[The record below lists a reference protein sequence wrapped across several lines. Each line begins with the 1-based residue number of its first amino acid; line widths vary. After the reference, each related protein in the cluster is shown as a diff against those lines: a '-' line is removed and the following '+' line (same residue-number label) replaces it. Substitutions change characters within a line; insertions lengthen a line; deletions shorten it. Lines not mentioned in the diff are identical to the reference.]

1 MTPTSLRIL
10 KALAVGIGACLV
22 LVACQSGGPQPAT
35 LAADQTLKFPLLFDF
50 GSLDPGVS
58 DTETDQEIQQ
68 NMFDGLVRFDDNLNI
83 VADLAISVP
92 QPTDNGL
99 TYTFQL
105 RPDVTFSN
113 GDKFTSKDVL
123 YSWNRAAAMQ
133 GAYAP
138 NLAAI
143 DGYANVS
150 QNTASGAALE
160 ALLEKKDPSV
170 TLTGLTAPDDYTVR
184 VKLSSAAGWFMS
196 AIALSGATGA
206 VVDQNAVKTD
216 FDNWWA
222 KPETAI
228 GTGPFKMSS
237 RVPEQSV
244 DFVAVDNWW
253 GLPKPTVKK
262 VHLDIVSDAST
273 AIAKYEQGTYDI
285 YGYGGFSNAPV
296 AEVLRIQG
304 TATEKAQLLIHPK
317 VSTAWVSFNL
327 VSDSKRQA
335 KGPFSLD
342 QGQSAHDL
350 RLAFALAVDKKK
362 LATVVCYDI
371 ACTAATGGLMADGL
385 TGYMGVGQDPLGKYD
400 PATARQL
407 FQGADPTGAKTTG
420 LTYVYDPSNPLNKP
434 TAEFLQS
441 QWRDNL
447 GVQVELQA
455 VSPTQF
461 IRARLNGQYVLS
473 RDGWTANYNYPQDWF
488 DNLWG
493 HLAGCPDST
502 CTSGYDTKAYDNLL
516 DKADAETA
524 DQALADYK
532 KLNQMLVDDVAYIPL
547 YYSNGSFLF
556 KPYVRGAGT
565 NNFFDYP
572 WNEIQILSH

>member
-1 MTPTSLRIL
+1 VTPSSLRIL
-10 KALAVGIGACLV
+10 KVIALAAAAGLV
-22 LVACQSGGPQPAT
+22 LVACQSGGTQPTT
-35 LAADQTLKFPLLFDF
+35 LAADQTLRFPLFHDF

-58 DTETDQEIQQ
+58 DTETDQQIQQ
-68 NMFDGLVRFDDNLNI
+68 NMFDGLVRFDNNLNI
-83 VADLAISVP
+83 VADLATSVP
-92 QPTDNGL
+92 QPTDSGL

-105 RPDVTFSN
+105 RHDVMFSN
-113 GDKFTSKDVL
+113 SDKFTSKDVL

-133 GAYAP
+133 GAYAR

-150 QNTASGAALE
+150 QNIAGGAVLE
-160 ALLEKKDPSV
+160 TLLEKKDPSV

-228 GTGPFKMSS
+228 GTGPFKMTS

-253 GLPKPTVKK
+253 GSSKPTVKK
-262 VHLDIVSDAST
+262 VHLDILSDASS
-273 AIAKYEQGTYDI
+273 AIAKYELGGYDI
-285 YGYGGFSNAPV
+285 YGYGGYSNAPV
-296 AEVLRIQG
+296 ADVLRIQG
-304 TATEKAQLLIHPK
+304 TANEKGQLLIHPK

-335 KGPFSLD
+335 TGPFSLD
-342 QGQSAHDL
+342 QGQSAYDL

-371 ACTAATGGLMADGL
+371 ACTAATGGLMANGL
-385 TGYMGVGQDPLGKYD
+385 TGYMGDGQDPLGKYD
-400 PATARQL
+400 PAKARQL
-407 FQGADPTGAKTTG
+407 LQSADPTGAKTNG
-420 LTYVYDPSNPLNKP
+420 LTYVYDSGNPLNRP

-447 GVQVELQA
+447 GVHVELQE
-455 VSPTQF
+455 VPHTQF
-461 IRARLNGQYVLS
+461 VRARLNGQYVLT

-493 HLAGCPDST
+493 HVPGCPDSS
-502 CTSGYDTKAYDNLL
+502 CTSGYDTKAYDDLV
-516 DKADAETA
+516 DKADAETG